1 MTITLRKANTL
12 QLSIKEAIAGFKIN
26 TKASLNEHEPWLE
39 VLANKRKEVQVA
51 VTAKS
56 DLNVALYEI
65 RKAVANANSISGIND
80 FLAGL
85 ALVETEISATNI
97 LLAAGVQDS
106 VAAIKGSLRDLVAEK
121 ASANMYG
128 SPSPVTVSIFDKAA
142 NDSFAAK
149 LKKLKRQ
156 KVAFKDEL
164 LGLNITTTIVLD
176 DVTVAT
182 LSKHGII

>member
-1 MTITLRKANTL
+1 MNITLRKANTL

-26 TKASLNEHEPWLE
+26 TKASLNEHEPWVE
-39 VLANKRKEVQVA
+39 VLATKRNEVQVA

-56 DLNVALYEI
+56 DLNTALYEI

-85 ALVETEISATNI
+85 ALLETEISATNT
-97 LLAAGVQDS
+97 LLAVGVRDS
-106 VAAIKGSLRDLVAEK
+106 AAAIDGSLKDLVAEK
-121 ASANMYG
+121 ASVNMYG

-142 NDSFAAK
+142 NDSFAIK

-156 KVAFKDEL
+156 KVTIKDAL
-164 LGLNITTTIVLD
+164 LGLNITTTITLGD
-176 DVTVAT
+176 TTVGT
-182 LSKHGII
+182 LQEHGII